1 MSPLDSGS
9 TQPAKLRQSA
19 NVGPKLKP
27 VHAWIAIV
35 LLHAAQTMY
44 YYPRLP
50 AVVAQ
55 HFGAQGHPNGWAPRE
70 AFFIISWTVFLLIS
84 VIFML
89 TPRML
94 RRVPVSLINLPR
106 KDYWLA
112 AERREESFNFLER
125 QMQWMGVLTVAFI
138 ALVLHLAIRAN
149 LAPDHRL
156 ENGPFII
163 LLFAFLAGTIYWI
176 VRLYRRFPDPGR

>member
-1 MSPLDSGS
+1 VKTPI
-9 TQPAKLRQSA
+9 
-19 NVGPKLKP
+19 KP

-35 LLHAAQTMY
+35 LLHAAQTIY

-55 HFGAQGHPNGWAPRE
+55 HFDAAVRANGWASRDV
-70 AFFIISWTVFLLIS
+70 FFILSWAVLLGISA
-84 VIFML
+84 IFML

-94 RRVPVSLINLPR
+94 RRVPVSLINLPN

-112 AERREESFNFLER
+112 PDRREESFNFLER
-125 QMQWMGVLTVAFI
+125 QMEWMGVMTVAFI

-149 LAPDHRL
+149 LNPERRL
-156 ENGPFII
+156 QNGPFIA
-163 LLFAFLAGTIYWI
+163 LLVAYLVATSWWI
-176 VRLYRRFPDPGR
+176 VRLYRRFPRQPSTNSEQK